1 MSEDSSSGFPAR
13 SSYFG
18 IIDLAGQP
26 KDVYYMYQSEWTNK
40 PVLYLFPHWNWKEGQ
55 EIDMWCYYNNAD
67 EVELFYN
74 GKSLGTK
81 QNDRSDLAK
90 RNITYWNDIDYGKGG
105 TLLAIAKNGGKEVA
119 RHQIK
124 SSGKAVAL
132 KIVAEGK
139 CPQDIFNAKNDC
151 WKADGMDL
159 QYFKIYVVDNKGN
172 IVSNS
177 TDKVTVTAQ
186 GEGSLLAIDNG
197 DHYTNDLFRPT
208 DNTKQMQTGV
218 MQAILRSTRKAGKV
232 TIQATA
238 PGLKSAKLTINTK

>member
-1 MSEDSSSGFPAR
+1 
-13 SSYFG
+13 
-18 IIDLAGQP
+18 
-26 KDVYYMYQSEWTNK
+26 
-40 PVLYLFPHWNWKEGQ
+40 
-55 EIDMWCYYNNAD
+55 
-67 EVELFYN
+67 
-74 GKSLGTK
+74 
-81 QNDRSDLAK
+81 
-90 RNITYWNDIDYGKGG
+90 
-105 TLLAIAKNGGKEVA
+105 
-119 RHQIK
+119 
-124 SSGKAVAL
+124 
-132 KIVAEGK
+132 
-139 CPQDIFNAKNDC
+139 
-151 WKADGMDL
+151 MDL

-208 DNTKQMQTGV
+208 DNIKQMQTGV